1 MKAAFEVKSSR
12 LEMLSLRL
20 HTADLAQLSQF
31 LRKKKD
37 KYQVLGALPFVLDL
51 DDLTED
57 TDADLSAIVSLL
69 ERQGIVVIAAR
80 GAEQRW
86 ADKVHAAGLFY
97 LSHEHKKAVETEID
111 EHEKAACTESPAEP
125 TEDSVTE
132 AADTA
137 TDSVAETKAE
147 SDVENNGQA
156 AEEEKQSAPAADD
169 HVPRPTLVINSPVRT
184 GQQVYAKNA
193 DLIVM
198 GMVSEGAEVIADGNI
213 HVYAPLRGRALA
225 GESGDKT
232 ARIFVQSMQA
242 ELVSVAGIY
251 RVFEQNLPP
260 HLHKHA
266 VKIEL
271 QEDERLAISA
281 INAQ

>member
-1 MKAAFEVKSSR
+1 MKAAFEVKSTR

-51 DDLTED
+51 DDLTD

-69 ERQGIVVIAAR
+69 ARQGIAVIAAR

-97 LSHEHKKAVETEID
+97 LSHEHKKAAEIEID
-111 EHEKAACTESPAEP
+111 KHEKAACTVPAAEP
-125 TEDSVTE
+125 TEDSVTG

-147 SDVENNGQA
+147 SAAENNGQA
-156 AEEEKQSAPAADD
+156 AEEEKQPAPAADD
-169 HVPRPTLVINSPVRT
+169 HAPRPTLVINSPVRT

>member
-51 DDLTED
+51 DDLTD
-57 TDADLSAIVSLL
+57 ADADLSAIVSLL
-69 ERQGIVVIAAR
+69 AREGIAVIAAR

-97 LSHEHKKAVETEID
+97 LSHEHKKAAEIEID
-111 EHEKAACTESPAEP
+111 KHEKAACTVPAAEP

-132 AADTA
+132 AAADT
-137 TDSVAETKAE
+137 TDNVAETQAE
-147 SDVENNGQA
+147 SAAENNGQA
-156 AEEEKQSAPAADD
+156 AEEEKQPAPAADD
-169 HVPRPTLVINSPVRT
+169 HAPRPTLVINSPVRT

-232 ARIFVQSMQA
+232 ARIFAQSMQA

-251 RVFEQNLPP
+251 RVFEQDLPP

>member
-1 MKAAFEVKSSR
+1 MKAAFEVKSTR

-51 DDLTED
+51 DDLTD
-57 TDADLSAIVSLL
+57 ADADLSAIVSLL
-69 ERQGIVVIAAR
+69 ARQGIAVIAAR

-97 LSHEHKKAVETEID
+97 LSHEHKKAAEIEID
-111 EHEKAACTESPAEP
+111 KHEKAACTVPAAEP

-147 SDVENNGQA
+147 SAAENNGQA
-156 AEEEKQSAPAADD
+156 AEEEKQPAPAADD
-169 HVPRPTLVINSPVRT
+169 YAPRPTLVINSPVRT

>member
-1 MKAAFEVKSSR
+1 MKAAFEVKSTR

-51 DDLTED
+51 DDLTD
-57 TDADLSAIVSLL
+57 ADADLSAIVSLL
-69 ERQGIVVIAAR
+69 ARQGIAVIAAR

-111 EHEKAACTESPAEP
+111 EHEKAACTEPPAEP
-125 TEDSVTE
+125 TEDSVTG

-147 SDVENNGQA
+147 SAAENNGQA
-156 AEEEKQSAPAADD
+156 AEEEKQPAPAEDD
-169 HVPRPTLVINSPVRT
+169 HAPRPTLVINSPVRT

>member
-1 MKAAFEVKSSR
+1 MKAAFEVKSTR

-20 HTADLAQLSQF
+20 HTADLARLSQF

-51 DDLTED
+51 DDLTD
-57 TDADLSAIVSLL
+57 ADADLSAIVSLL
-69 ERQGIVVIAAR
+69 ARQGIAVIAAR

-97 LSHEHKKAVETEID
+97 LSHEHKKAAEIEID
-111 EHEKAACTESPAEP
+111 KHEKAACTVPAAEP
-125 TEDSVTE
+125 TEDSVKE
-132 AADTA
+132 AVADT

-147 SDVENNGQA
+147 SAAENSGQD
-156 AEEEKQSAPAADD
+156 AEEEKQPAPAADD
-169 HVPRPTLVINSPVRT
+169 HAPRPTLVINSPVRT

-266 VKIEL
+266 VKIEV

>member
-51 DDLTED
+51 DDLTD
-57 TDADLSAIVSLL
+57 ADADLSAIVSLL
-69 ERQGIVVIAAR
+69 ARQGIAVIAAR

-97 LSHEHKKAVETEID
+97 LSHEHKKAAETEID
-111 EHEKAACTESPAEP
+111 EHEKAACTEPPAEP
-125 TEDSVTE
+125 TEDSVKE
-132 AADTA
+132 AAADT
-137 TDSVAETKAE
+137 TDNVAETKAE
-147 SDVENNGQA
+147 SAAENNGQA
-156 AEEEKQSAPAADD
+156 AEEEKQPAPAADD
-169 HVPRPTLVINSPVRT
+169 HAPRPTLVINSPVRT

>member
-51 DDLTED
+51 DDLTD
-57 TDADLSAIVSLL
+57 ADADLSTIVSLL
-69 ERQGIVVIAAR
+69 ARQGIAVIAAR

-97 LSHEHKKAVETEID
+97 LSHEHKKAAEIEID
-111 EHEKAACTESPAEP
+111 KHEKAACTVPAAEP

-132 AADTA
+132 AAATA
-137 TDSVAETKAE
+137 TDGVAETQAE
-147 SDVENNGQA
+147 SAAENSGQA
-156 AEEEKQSAPAADD
+156 AEEEKQPAPAADD
-169 HVPRPTLVINSPVRT
+169 HTPRPTLVINSPVRT

-232 ARIFVQSMQA
+232 ARIFAQSMQA

>member
-1 MKAAFEVKSSR
+1 MKAAFEVKSTR

-51 DDLTED
+51 DDLTD
-57 TDADLSAIVSLL
+57 ADADLSAIVSLL
-69 ERQGIVVIAAR
+69 ARQGIAVIAAR

-97 LSHEHKKAVETEID
+97 LSHEHKKAAEIEID
-111 EHEKAACTESPAEP
+111 KHEKAACTVPAAEP

-137 TDSVAETKAE
+137 TDSVAETKAK
-147 SDVENNGQA
+147 SAAENNGQD
-156 AEEEKQSAPAADD
+156 AEEEKQPAPAADD
-169 HVPRPTLVINSPVRT
+169 HAPRPTLVINSPVRT

>member
-1 MKAAFEVKSSR
+1 MKAAFEVKSMR

-51 DDLTED
+51 DDLTD
-57 TDADLSAIVSLL
+57 ADADLSAIVSLL
-69 ERQGIVVIAAR
+69 ARQGIAVIAAR

-97 LSHEHKKAVETEID
+97 LSHEHKKAAETEID
-111 EHEKAACTESPAEP
+111 KHEKAACTEPPAEP
-125 TEDSVTE
+125 TEDSVKE
-132 AADTA
+132 AAADT

-147 SDVENNGQA
+147 SAAENNGQA
-156 AEEEKQSAPAADD
+156 AEEEKQPAPAADD
-169 HVPRPTLVINSPVRT
+169 HAPRPTLVINSPVRT

-251 RVFEQNLPP
+251 RVFEQNLPS

>member
-1 MKAAFEVKSSR
+1 MKAAFEVKSTR

-51 DDLTED
+51 DDLTD
-57 TDADLSAIVSLL
+57 ADADLSAIVSLL
-69 ERQGIVVIAAR
+69 ARQGIAVIAAR

-97 LSHEHKKAVETEID
+97 LSHEHKKAAETEID
-111 EHEKAACTESPAEP
+111 EHKKAACTEPPAEP
-125 TEDSVTE
+125 TEDSVKE
-132 AADTA
+132 AAADT

-147 SDVENNGQA
+147 SAAENNGQA
-156 AEEEKQSAPAADD
+156 AEEEKQPAPAADD
-169 HVPRPTLVINSPVRT
+169 HAPRPTLVINSPVRT

>member
-51 DDLTED
+51 DDLTD
-57 TDADLSAIVSLL
+57 ADADLSAIVSLL
-69 ERQGIVVIAAR
+69 ARQGIAVIAAR

-137 TDSVAETKAE
+137 TDSVAETQAE
-147 SDVENNGQA
+147 SAAENNGQA
-156 AEEEKQSAPAADD
+156 AEEEKQPAPAADD

>member
-51 DDLTED
+51 DDLTD
-57 TDADLSAIVSLL
+57 ADADLSAIVSLL
-69 ERQGIVVIAAR
+69 ARQGIAVIAAR

-97 LSHEHKKAVETEID
+97 LSHEHKKAAEAEID
-111 EHEKAACTESPAEP
+111 EHEKAACTEPPAEHV
-125 TEDSVTE
+125 EDSVKE
-132 AADTA
+132 AAADT
-137 TDSVAETKAE
+137 TDNVAETKAE
-147 SDVENNGQA
+147 SAAENNGQA
-156 AEEEKQSAPAADD
+156 AEEDKQPAPAADD
-169 HVPRPTLVINSPVRT
+169 HAPRPTLVINSPVRT

>member
-31 LRKKKD
+31 LRKQKD

-51 DDLTED
+51 DDLTD
-57 TDADLSAIVSLL
+57 ADADLSAIVSLL
-69 ERQGIVVIAAR
+69 ARQGIAVIAAR

-97 LSHEHKKAVETEID
+97 LSHEHKKAAEIEID
-111 EHEKAACTESPAEP
+111 KHEKAACTVPAAEP

-147 SDVENNGQA
+147 SAAENNGQD
-156 AEEEKQSAPAADD
+156 AEEEKQPAPAADD
-169 HVPRPTLVINSPVRT
+169 HAPRPTLVINSPVRT

-232 ARIFVQSMQA
+232 ARIFAQSMQA

-271 QEDERLAISA
+271 QKDERLAISA

>member
-1 MKAAFEVKSSR
+1 MKAAFEVKSTR

-51 DDLTED
+51 DDLTD
-57 TDADLSAIVSLL
+57 ADADLSAIVSLL
-69 ERQGIVVIAAR
+69 ARQGIAVIAAR

-97 LSHEHKKAVETEID
+97 LSHEHKKAAEIEID
-111 EHEKAACTESPAEP
+111 KHEKAACTVPAAEP
-125 TEDSVTE
+125 TEDSVKE
-132 AADTA
+132 AAADT

-147 SDVENNGQA
+147 SAAENSGQD
-156 AEEEKQSAPAADD
+156 AEEEKQPAPAAND
-169 HVPRPTLVINSPVRT
+169 HAPRPTLVINSPVRT
-184 GQQVYAKNA
+184 GQQVYAKNS

>member
-1 MKAAFEVKSSR
+1 MKAAFEVKSTR

-51 DDLTED
+51 DDLTD
-57 TDADLSAIVSLL
+57 ADADLSAIVSLL
-69 ERQGIVVIAAR
+69 ARQGIAVIAAR

-97 LSHEHKKAVETEID
+97 LSHEHKKAAETEID
-111 EHEKAACTESPAEP
+111 EHEKAACTEPPAEHA
-125 TEDSVTE
+125 EDSVKE
-132 AADTA
+132 AAADT
-137 TDSVAETKAE
+137 TDSVAETKTE
-147 SDVENNGQA
+147 STEENSGQA
-156 AEEEKQSAPAADD
+156 AEEEKQPAPAADD

>member
-1 MKAAFEVKSSR
+1 MKAAFEVKSTR

-51 DDLTED
+51 DDLTD
-57 TDADLSAIVSLL
+57 ADADLSAIVSLL
-69 ERQGIVVIAAR
+69 ARQGIAVIAAR

-97 LSHEHKKAVETEID
+97 LSHEHKKAAETEID
-111 EHEKAACTESPAEP
+111 EPEKAACTEPPAEHA
-125 TEDSVTE
+125 EDSVKE
-132 AADTA
+132 AVADT
-137 TDSVAETKAE
+137 TDNVAETQAE
-147 SDVENNGQA
+147 SAVENNGQA
-156 AEEEKQSAPAADD
+156 AEEEKQPAPTADD
-169 HVPRPTLVINSPVRT
+169 HAPRPTLVINSPVRT

>member
-1 MKAAFEVKSSR
+1 MKAAFEVKSTR

-51 DDLTED
+51 DDLTD
-57 TDADLSAIVSLL
+57 ADADLSAIVSLL
-69 ERQGIVVIAAR
+69 ARQGIAVIAAR

-97 LSHEHKKAVETEID
+97 LSHEHKKAAETEID
-111 EHEKAACTESPAEP
+111 KHEKAACTEPPAEP
-125 TEDSVTE
+125 TEDSVKE
-132 AADTA
+132 AAADT

-147 SDVENNGQA
+147 SAAENNGQA
-156 AEEEKQSAPAADD
+156 AEEEKQPAPAADD
-169 HVPRPTLVINSPVRT
+169 HAPRPTLVINSPVRT

>member
-1 MKAAFEVKSSR
+1 MKAAFEVKSTR

-51 DDLTED
+51 DDLTDAD
-57 TDADLSAIVSLL
+57 TDLSAIVSLL
-69 ERQGIVVIAAR
+69 ARQGIAVIAAR

-97 LSHEHKKAVETEID
+97 LSHEHKKAAETEID
-111 EHEKAACTESPAEP
+111 EHEKAACTESPAEHA
-125 TEDSVTE
+125 EDSVKE
-132 AADTA
+132 ATADT
-137 TDSVAETKAE
+137 TDNVAETKAE
-147 SDVENNGQA
+147 SAAENNGQA
-156 AEEEKQSAPAADD
+156 AEEEKQPAPAADD
-169 HVPRPTLVINSPVRT
+169 HAPRPTLVINSPVRT

>member
-1 MKAAFEVKSSR
+1 MKAAFEVKSTR

-37 KYQVLGALPFVLDL
+37 KYQVLGALPFVLDV
-51 DDLTED
+51 DDLTD
-57 TDADLSAIVSLL
+57 ADADLSAFVSLL
-69 ERQGIVVIAAR
+69 ARQGIAVIAAR

-97 LSHEHKKAVETEID
+97 LSHEHKKAAETEID
-111 EHEKAACTESPAEP
+111 EHEKAACTEPPAEHA
-125 TEDSVTE
+125 EDSVKE
-132 AADTA
+132 AAADT
-137 TDSVAETKAE
+137 TDSVAETKTE
-147 SDVENNGQA
+147 STEENSGQA
-156 AEEEKQSAPAADD
+156 AEEEKQPAPAADD

>member
-1 MKAAFEVKSSR
+1 MKAAFEVKSTR

-51 DDLTED
+51 DDLTD
-57 TDADLSAIVSLL
+57 ADADLSAIVSLL
-69 ERQGIVVIAAR
+69 ARQGIAVIAAR

-111 EHEKAACTESPAEP
+111 EHEKAACTVPAAEP

-132 AADTA
+132 AAADT
-137 TDSVAETKAE
+137 TDSVAETQAE
-147 SDVENNGQA
+147 SAAENNVQA
-156 AEEEKQSAPAADD
+156 AEEEKQPAPAADD
-169 HVPRPTLVINSPVRT
+169 HAPRPTLVINSPVRT

-232 ARIFVQSMQA
+232 ARIFAQSMQA

-271 QEDERLAISA
+271 QKDERLAISA

>member
-1 MKAAFEVKSSR
+1 MKAAFEVKSTR

-51 DDLTED
+51 DDLTD
-57 TDADLSAIVSLL
+57 ADADLSAIVSLL
-69 ERQGIVVIAAR
+69 ARQGIAVIAAR

-97 LSHEHKKAVETEID
+97 LSHEHKKTAETEID
-111 EHEKAACTESPAEP
+111 EHEKAACTEPPAEHA
-125 TEDSVTE
+125 EDSVKE
-132 AADTA
+132 AAADA
-137 TDSVAETKAE
+137 TDNFAETQAE
-147 SDVENNGQA
+147 SAAENNGQA
-156 AEEEKQSAPAADD
+156 AEEEKQPAPAADD
-169 HVPRPTLVINSPVRT
+169 HAPRPTLVINSPVRT

>member
-1 MKAAFEVKSSR
+1 MKAAFEVKSTR

-51 DDLTED
+51 DDLTD
-57 TDADLSAIVSLL
+57 ADADLSAIVSLL
-69 ERQGIVVIAAR
+69 ARQGIAVIAAR

-97 LSHEHKKAVETEID
+97 LSYEHKKAAEIEID
-111 EHEKAACTESPAEP
+111 EHEKAACTEPPAEHA
-125 TEDSVTE
+125 EDSVKE
-132 AADTA
+132 AAADT
-137 TDSVAETKAE
+137 TDSVAETKTE
-147 SDVENNGQA
+147 STEENNGQD
-156 AEEEKQSAPAADD
+156 AEEEKQPAPAADD
-169 HVPRPTLVINSPVRT
+169 HAPRPTLVINSPVRT

>member
-51 DDLTED
+51 DDLTD
-57 TDADLSAIVSLL
+57 ADADLSAIVSLL
-69 ERQGIVVIAAR
+69 ARQGIAVIAAR

-111 EHEKAACTESPAEP
+111 EHEKAACTEPPAEP
-125 TEDSVTE
+125 TEDSVTG

-147 SDVENNGQA
+147 SAAENNGQA
-156 AEEEKQSAPAADD
+156 AEEEKQPAPAEDD
-169 HVPRPTLVINSPVRT
+169 HAPRPTLVINSPVRT

>member
-51 DDLTED
+51 DDLTD
-57 TDADLSAIVSLL
+57 TDADLSTIVSLL
-69 ERQGIVVIAAR
+69 ARQGIAVIAAR

-97 LSHEHKKAVETEID
+97 LSHEHKKLAETEIG
-111 EHEKAACTESPAEP
+111 EHEKAACTEPAAEHA
-125 TEDSVTE
+125 EDSVTE
-132 AADTA
+132 AAADT
-137 TDSVAETKAE
+137 TDNVAETQAE
-147 SDVENNGQA
+147 SAAENNGQA
-156 AEEEKQSAPAADD
+156 AEEEKQPAPAADD
-169 HVPRPTLVINSPVRT
+169 HTPRPTLVINSPVRT

>member
-1 MKAAFEVKSSR
+1 MKAAFEVKSTR
-12 LEMLSLRL
+12 LEMLSLRM

-31 LRKKKD
+31 LHKKKD

-51 DDLTED
+51 DDLTD
-57 TDADLSAIVSLL
+57 ADADLSAIVSLL
-69 ERQGIVVIAAR
+69 ARQGIAVIAAR

-97 LSHEHKKAVETEID
+97 LSHEHKKAAETEID
-111 EHEKAACTESPAEP
+111 EHGKAACTESPAEP

-132 AADTA
+132 AAADA
-137 TDSVAETKAE
+137 TDNVAETKAE
-147 SDVENNGQA
+147 SAAENNGQA
-156 AEEEKQSAPAADD
+156 EKEEKQPAPAADD
-169 HVPRPTLVINSPVRT
+169 HAPRPTLVINSPVRT

>member
-1 MKAAFEVKSSR
+1 MKAAFEVKSTR

-51 DDLTED
+51 DDLTD
-57 TDADLSAIVSLL
+57 ADADLSAIVSLL
-69 ERQGIVVIAAR
+69 ARQGIAVIAAR

-97 LSHEHKKAVETEID
+97 LSHEHKKAAETEID
-111 EHEKAACTESPAEP
+111 EHKKAACTEPPAEHA
-125 TEDSVTE
+125 EDSVKE
-132 AADTA
+132 AAADT
-137 TDSVAETKAE
+137 TDSVAETKTE
-147 SDVENNGQA
+147 STEENSGQA
-156 AEEEKQSAPAADD
+156 AEEEKQPAPAADD

-260 HLHKHA
+260 CGENRIAGRRAAGHFG
-266 VKIEL
+266 
-271 QEDERLAISA
+271 D
-281 INAQ
+281 

>member
-31 LRKKKD
+31 LRKQKD

-51 DDLTED
+51 DDLTD

-69 ERQGIVVIAAR
+69 ARQGIAVIAAR

-97 LSHEHKKAVETEID
+97 LSHEHKKLAETEIG
-111 EHEKAACTESPAEP
+111 EHEKAACTVPAAEP

-132 AADTA
+132 AAATA
-137 TDSVAETKAE
+137 TDGVAETKAE
-147 SDVENNGQA
+147 SAAENNGQA
-156 AEEEKQSAPAADD
+156 AEEEKQPAPAADD
-169 HVPRPTLVINSPVRT
+169 HAPRPTLVINSPVRT

-271 QEDERLAISA
+271 QEDDRLAISA
-281 INAQ
+281 ITAQ

>member
-1 MKAAFEVKSSR
+1 MKAAFEVKSTR

-51 DDLTED
+51 GDLTD
-57 TDADLSAIVSLL
+57 ADADLSAIVSLL
-69 ERQGIVVIAAR
+69 ARQGIAVIAAR

-111 EHEKAACTESPAEP
+111 EHEKAACTESPAEHA
-125 TEDSVTE
+125 EDSVTE
-132 AADTA
+132 AAADA
-137 TDSVAETKAE
+137 TDNVAETKAE
-147 SDVENNGQA
+147 SDAENNGQA
-156 AEEEKQSAPAADD
+156 AEEEKQPAPAADD
-169 HVPRPTLVINSPVRT
+169 HAPRPTLVINSPVRT

>member
-1 MKAAFEVKSSR
+1 MKAAFEVKSTR

-51 DDLTED
+51 DDLTD
-57 TDADLSAIVSLL
+57 ADADLSAIVSLL
-69 ERQGIVVIAAR
+69 ARQGIAVIAAR

-97 LSHEHKKAVETEID
+97 LSHEHKKAAEIEID
-111 EHEKAACTESPAEP
+111 KHEKAACTVPAAEP
-125 TEDSVTE
+125 TEDSVKE
-132 AADTA
+132 AAADT

-147 SDVENNGQA
+147 SAAENSGQD
-156 AEEEKQSAPAADD
+156 AEEEKQPAPAAND
-169 HVPRPTLVINSPVRT
+169 HAPRPTLVINSPVRT

>member
-1 MKAAFEVKSSR
+1 MKAAFEVKSTR

-51 DDLTED
+51 DDLTD
-57 TDADLSAIVSLL
+57 ADADLSAIVSLL
-69 ERQGIVVIAAR
+69 ARQGIAVIAAR

-97 LSHEHKKAVETEID
+97 LSHEHKKAAEIEID
-111 EHEKAACTESPAEP
+111 KHEKAACTVPAAEP
-125 TEDSVTE
+125 TEDSVKE
-132 AADTA
+132 AVADT

-147 SDVENNGQA
+147 SAAENSGQD
-156 AEEEKQSAPAADD
+156 AEEEKQPAPAADD
-169 HVPRPTLVINSPVRT
+169 HAPRPTLVINSPVRT

>member
-51 DDLTED
+51 DDLTD
-57 TDADLSAIVSLL
+57 ADADLSAIVSLL
-69 ERQGIVVIAAR
+69 ARQGIAVIAAR

-111 EHEKAACTESPAEP
+111 EHEKAACTESPAEHA
-125 TEDSVTE
+125 EDSVTE

-137 TDSVAETKAE
+137 TDSVAETQAE
-147 SDVENNGQA
+147 SAAENNGQA
-156 AEEEKQSAPAADD
+156 AEEEKQPAPAADD

>member
-1 MKAAFEVKSSR
+1 
-12 LEMLSLRL
+12 
-20 HTADLAQLSQF
+20 
-31 LRKKKD
+31 
-37 KYQVLGALPFVLDL
+37 
-51 DDLTED
+51 
-57 TDADLSAIVSLL
+57 
-69 ERQGIVVIAAR
+69 
-80 GAEQRW
+80 
-86 ADKVHAAGLFY
+86 
-97 LSHEHKKAVETEID
+97 
-111 EHEKAACTESPAEP
+111 
-125 TEDSVTE
+125 
-132 AADTA
+132 
-137 TDSVAETKAE
+137 
-147 SDVENNGQA
+147 
-156 AEEEKQSAPAADD
+156 
-169 HVPRPTLVINSPVRT
+169 
-184 GQQVYAKNA
+184 
-193 DLIVM
+193 M

-251 RVFEQNLPP
+251 RVFEQDLPP

>member
-51 DDLTED
+51 DDLTD
-57 TDADLSAIVSLL
+57 TDADLSAIMSLL
-69 ERQGIVVIAAR
+69 ARQGIAVIAAR

-97 LSHEHKKAVETEID
+97 LSHEHKKAAEIEID
-111 EHEKAACTESPAEP
+111 KHEKAACTVPAAEP
-125 TEDSVTE
+125 TEDSVTG

-147 SDVENNGQA
+147 SAAENNGQA
-156 AEEEKQSAPAADD
+156 AEEEKQPAPAADD
-169 HVPRPTLVINSPVRT
+169 HAPRPTLVINSPVRT

-281 INAQ
+281 INA

>member
-51 DDLTED
+51 DDLTD

-69 ERQGIVVIAAR
+69 ARQGIAVIAAR

-97 LSHEHKKAVETEID
+97 LSHEHKKLAETEIG
-111 EHEKAACTESPAEP
+111 EHEKAACTVPAAEP

-132 AADTA
+132 AAADT
-137 TDSVAETKAE
+137 TDSVAETQAE
-147 SDVENNGQA
+147 SAAENNVQA
-156 AEEEKQSAPAADD
+156 AEEEKQPAPAADD
-169 HVPRPTLVINSPVRT
+169 HAPRPTLVINSPVRT

>member
-51 DDLTED
+51 DDLTD
-57 TDADLSAIVSLL
+57 ADADLSAIVSLL
-69 ERQGIVVIAAR
+69 ARQGIAVIAAR

-97 LSHEHKKAVETEID
+97 LSHEHKKLAETEIG
-111 EHEKAACTESPAEP
+111 EHEKTACTEP

-132 AADTA
+132 AATDT
-137 TDSVAETKAE
+137 TDNVAETKAE
-147 SDVENNGQA
+147 SVAENSGQA
-156 AEEEKQSAPAADD
+156 EKEEKQPAPAADD
-169 HVPRPTLVINSPVRT
+169 HAPRPTLVINSPVRT

-225 GESGDKT
+225 GESGDKA
-232 ARIFVQSMQA
+232 ARIFAQSMQA

-271 QEDERLAISA
+271 QEDDRLAISA

>member
-1 MKAAFEVKSSR
+1 MKAAFEVKSTR

-51 DDLTED
+51 DDLTD
-57 TDADLSAIVSLL
+57 TDADLSAIGSLL
-69 ERQGIVVIAAR
+69 ARQGIAVIAAR

-97 LSHEHKKAVETEID
+97 LSHEHKKAAETEID
-111 EHEKAACTESPAEP
+111 EHEKAACTEPSAEHA
-125 TEDSVTE
+125 EDSVTE

-137 TDSVAETKAE
+137 TDSVTETKTE
-147 SDVENNGQA
+147 SATENNGQD
-156 AEEEKQSAPAADD
+156 AEEEKQPAPAADD

>member
-1 MKAAFEVKSSR
+1 MKAAFEVKSTR

-51 DDLTED
+51 DDLTD
-57 TDADLSAIVSLL
+57 ADADLSAIVSLPA
-69 ERQGIVVIAAR
+69 RQGIAVIAAR

-97 LSHEHKKAVETEID
+97 LSHEHKKAAETEID
-111 EHEKAACTESPAEP
+111 EHEKAACTEPPAEHA
-125 TEDSVTE
+125 EDSVKE
-132 AADTA
+132 AAADT
-137 TDSVAETKAE
+137 TDSVAETKTE
-147 SDVENNGQA
+147 STEENSGQA
-156 AEEEKQSAPAADD
+156 AEEEKQPAPAADD

>member
-51 DDLTED
+51 DDLTD

-69 ERQGIVVIAAR
+69 ARQGIAVIAAR

-97 LSHEHKKAVETEID
+97 LSHEHKKAAETEID
-111 EHEKAACTESPAEP
+111 EHEKAACTVPAVEHAD
-125 TEDSVTE
+125 DSVTE
-132 AADTA
+132 AAADA

-147 SDVENNGQA
+147 SAAENNGQA
-156 AEEEKQSAPAADD
+156 AEEEKQPAPAADD
-169 HVPRPTLVINSPVRT
+169 HAPRPTLVINSPVRT

-232 ARIFVQSMQA
+232 ARIFAQSMQA

-251 RVFEQNLPP
+251 RVFEQDLPP

>member
-1 MKAAFEVKSSR
+1 MKAAFEVKSTR

-51 DDLTED
+51 DDLTD
-57 TDADLSAIVSLL
+57 ADADLSAIVSLL
-69 ERQGIVVIAAR
+69 ARQGIAVIAAR

-111 EHEKAACTESPAEP
+111 EHEKAACTEPPAEP
-125 TEDSVTE
+125 TEDSVKE
-132 AADTA
+132 AAADT
-137 TDSVAETKAE
+137 TDSVAETKTE
-147 SDVENNGQA
+147 STEENSGQA
-156 AEEEKQSAPAADD
+156 AEEEKQPAPAADD